1 LDIAVKRLLV
11 KDKLSASIT
20 LSDVFNSRRWDISS
34 DNSVYRLNNNSKNQ
48 SRVLWIG
55 LTFNLNRM
63 QQSKSQKR
71 DDEGEQQG
79 LIRIGY

>member
-1 LDIAVKRLLV
+1 
-11 KDKLSASIT
+11 LSASLT
-20 LSDVFNSRRWDISS
+20 LSDALNTRRWDISS
-34 DNSVYRLNNNSKNQ
+34 DNSIYRLKNNSKNQ

-63 QQSKSQKR
+63 QQAKSQKR
-71 DDEGEQQG
+71 DEEGEQQG